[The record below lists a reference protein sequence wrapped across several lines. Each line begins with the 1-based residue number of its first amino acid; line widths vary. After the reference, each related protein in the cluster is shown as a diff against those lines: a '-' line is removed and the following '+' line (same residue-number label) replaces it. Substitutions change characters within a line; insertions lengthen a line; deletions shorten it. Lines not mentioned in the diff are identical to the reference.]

1 MTADAQ
7 PLSTTWAA
15 THMGTCLPHV
25 SAPSALPPLLLP
37 PLLGERDHVDGM
49 VCGLKKPLL
58 KWDAHTAHT
67 APLTRYQAVQ
77 PPLEM
82 TYPGGGRGGT
92 QVSGDWTWTPSR
104 YAQANQFRAR
114 GAQSLCQSSG
124 GTHFGPYG

>member
-1 MTADAQ
+1 MARVIEHYAQ
-7 PLSTTWAA
+7 SPLNSPVRALRGDRRRSA
-15 THMGTCLPHV
+15 SEHDMG
-25 SAPSALPPLLLP
+25 
-37 PLLGERDHVDGM
+37 R
-49 VCGLKKPLL
+49 
-58 KWDAHTAHT
+58 DAHG
-67 APLTRYQAVQ
+67 YQAVQ